1 MHVSRRLLYLRF
13 AEQRGEKIHALIT
26 RYRLA
31 AVKRLLVS
39 TKRSTSTIA
48 ERCGFQNDNVLRN
61 LFKRTEGVSMS
72 SYRANFNAQNSP
84 LRH

>member
-1 MHVSRRLLYLRF
+1 MIKT
-13 AEQRGEKIHALIT
+13 A
-26 RYRLA
+26 
-31 AVKRLLVS
+31 
-39 TKRSTSTIA
+39 IA
-48 ERCGFQNDNVLRN
+48 ECCGFPNDNVLRN